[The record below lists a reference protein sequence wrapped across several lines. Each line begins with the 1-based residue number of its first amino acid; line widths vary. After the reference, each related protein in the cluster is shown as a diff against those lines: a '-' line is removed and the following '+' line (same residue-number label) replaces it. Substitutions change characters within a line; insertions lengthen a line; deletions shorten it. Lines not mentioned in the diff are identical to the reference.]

1 MLRTLPPAP
10 PRKGR
15 GDSDLLRVRKE
26 RVSPPSLGRGRGWG
40 AQHESM
46 CTSPVLRKNRTL
58 LTRAILYGIII
69 GFCVLF
75 LVPIFGA
82 CSIAFRLNKDIIR
95 EGFWVL
101 PRPPTLKNFI
111 YVFSEGKVQAFFTN
125 TVIVTT
131 FATGLSVLMG
141 FLTGYAFGKLHF
153 KREHL
158 LYVIVIAGMFFPP
171 QVVLIPLFKLFN
183 AFHLLDSLAA
193 LVIVHVGFGIPICTL
208 MMSNFFRDIPDELRQ
223 SAMIDGCNEW
233 RILFEIMLPL
243 SKPAITALAIL
254 QFTWIWNDFL
264 WPLVL
269 IKTET
274 RMTIQMGI
282 MQLRGQYGLAWGN
295 QAAACLIA
303 TIPTL
308 LIFLFMQKYF
318 IHGLTMGAVK
328 E

>member
-1 MLRTLPPAP
+1 MGEKHIMPRT
-10 PRKGR
+10 RK
-15 GDSDLLRVRKE
+15 
-26 RVSPPSLGRGRGWG
+26 
-40 AQHESM
+40 
-46 CTSPVLRKNRTL
+46 VLT
-58 LTRAILYGIII
+58 TIILYFIII
-69 GFCVLF
+69 SFCIIF

-82 CSIAFRLNKDIIR
+82 FSIAFRLNKQIIR

-101 PRPPTLKNFI
+101 PNPPTLSNFLHVI
-111 YVFSEGKVQAFFTN
+111 REGKIQSFVNN
-125 TVIVTT
+125 TLIVTT
-131 FATGLSVLMG
+131 FATGFSIFMG
-141 FLTGYAFGKLHF
+141 CLTGYAFGKLDF
-153 KREHL
+153 KGKNL
-158 LYVIVIAGMFFPP
+158 IYVIVIAGMFFPP

-183 AFHLLDSLAA
+183 AVNLLDSLVA

-223 SAMIDGCNEW
+223 SAMIDGCNDW
-233 RILFEIMLPL
+233 RILFNIMLPL
-243 SKPAITALAIL
+243 AKPSITALVIL

-318 IHGLTMGAVK
+318 IRGLTMGAVK

>member
-1 MLRTLPPAP
+1 M
-10 PRKGR
+10 G
-15 GDSDLLRVRKE
+15 E
-26 RVSPPSLGRGRGWG
+26 
-40 AQHESM
+40 
-46 CTSPVLRKNRTL
+46 
-58 LTRAILYGIII
+58 RAISQKTRHLLITTILYVIII
-69 GFCVLF
+69 AFCIIF
-75 LVPIFGA
+75 LVPIFGTF
-82 CSIAFRLNKDIIR
+82 SIAFRLNKDIIR

-101 PRPPTLKNFI
+101 PNPPTLKNFI
-111 YVFSEGKVQAFFTN
+111 YVFSEGKIQSFFMN
-125 TVIVTT
+125 TLIVTSL
-131 FATGLSVLMG
+131 ATGLSIFMG
-141 FLTGYAFGKLHF
+141 FLTGYAFGKLAF
-153 KREHL
+153 KGRNA

-183 AFHLLDSLAA
+183 AAHLLDSLAA
-193 LVIVHVGFGIPICTL
+193 LVIVHVGFGIPVCTL

-223 SAMIDGCNEW
+223 SAMLDGCNEW
-233 RILFEIMLPL
+233 KILFKIMLPL

-269 IKTET
+269 IKTES

-303 TIPTL
+303 TIPTF

>member
-1 MLRTLPPAP
+1 MQRN
-10 PRKGR
+10 RKI
-15 GDSDLLRVRKE
+15 LTTTIVYMII
-26 RVSPPSLGRGRGWG
+26 LGT
-40 AQHESM
+40 
-46 CTSPVLRKNRTL
+46 C
-58 LTRAILYGIII
+58 
-69 GFCVLF
+69 FLF

-82 CSIAFRLNKDIIR
+82 FSIAFRVNKEIIR

-101 PRPPTLKNFI
+101 PIPPTMSNFLHVI
-111 YVFSEGKVQAFFTN
+111 REGKVLKFFSN
-125 TVIVTT
+125 TVIVTS
-131 FATGLSVLMG
+131 FATVFSILMG
-141 FLTGYAFGKLHF
+141 SLTGYAFGKLEF
-153 KREHL
+153 KWKYL
-158 LYVIVIAGMFFPP
+158 LYIIVIAGMFFPP

-183 AFHLLDSLAA
+183 AVYLLDTLTA

-223 SAMIDGCNEW
+223 SAMIDGCSDW
-233 RILFEIMLPL
+233 RILFNIMLPL
-243 SKPAITALAIL
+243 AKPAITALIIL

-269 IKTET
+269 MKTESK
-274 RMTIQMGI
+274 MTIQMGI

-318 IHGLTMGAVK
+318 IRGLTMGAIK

>member
-1 MLRTLPPAP
+1 MQSKR
-10 PRKGR
+10 
-15 GDSDLLRVRKE
+15 
-26 RVSPPSLGRGRGWG
+26 
-40 AQHESM
+40 
-46 CTSPVLRKNRTL
+46 NI
-58 LTRAILYGIII
+58 LTITILYVVII
-69 GFCVLF
+69 GICFLF

-82 CSIAFRLNKDIIR
+82 FSIAFRLNKEIIR

-101 PRPPTLKNFI
+101 PIPPTLDNFLHVI
-111 YVFSEGKVQAFFTN
+111 REGKIQEFFNN
-125 TVIVTT
+125 TVIVTV
-131 FATGLSVLMG
+131 FATIFSILMG
-141 FLTGYAFGKLHF
+141 CLTGYAFGKLEF
-153 KREHL
+153 RWKNL
-158 LYVIVIAGMFFPP
+158 IYIIVIAGMFFPP

-183 AFHLLDSLAA
+183 AVHLLDTLAA

-223 SAMIDGCNEW
+223 SAMIDGCSDW
-233 RILFEIMLPL
+233 RILFNIMLPL
-243 SKPAITALAIL
+243 AKPAITALIIL

-269 IKTET
+269 MKTESK
-274 RMTIQMGI
+274 MTIQMGI

-318 IHGLTMGAVK
+318 IRGLTMGAIK